1 MLADNGVGGRQTA
14 GMSENIQRTN
24 RLGSLEALRGVA
36 ALALVLF
43 HTRAMPP
50 LQVPAQL
57 KFVLQTLAY
66 GVPLFYAIS
75 AFSLFLGYEHAL
87 DNPAGLKKFYLRR
100 FFRIAPLFYTML
112 LVWYLI
118 RHYHLHV
125 ATMGRDIWLNATFAF
140 GLLPGQHEGIVWAS
154 WSIGVEWIFYALFP
168 LFLVLAGSRWS
179 AAVLFGIGIF
189 ISAATPK
196 WLSNL
201 STVLR
206 SFSYMSFPAHSV
218 FFCSGILAY
227 RLARPRRNIEAG
239 WLKAAGPALPWLLLA
254 GSALWL
260 WNGWSGPLNVIL
272 NRAQLALQWS
282 AVAWLGLL
290 IGAIKGLPWLVNN
303 SLLRYAG
310 KLSFGLY
317 LTNPPVIYFL
327 VNKGVFRWFYD
338 SISSQGLAFACCALT
353 SVVAVGLTAQ
363 LAYTLVEH
371 PGIQLGE
378 RLWKH
383 LQARQA
389 EKPVPKPLP
398 GVEAALPT
406 AAQKTAP
413 ERAPSTAAH

>member
-1 MLADNGVGGRQTA
+1 MA
-14 GMSENIQRTN
+14 ENVQRMN

-57 KFVLQTLAY
+57 KFVVQTFAY

-87 DNPAGLKKFYLRR
+87 DRPESLKKFYLRR

-118 RHYHLHV
+118 RHYHLHT
-125 ATMGRDIWLNATFAF
+125 ATMGRDVWLNASFAF
-140 GLLPGQHEGIVWAS
+140 GLFPGQHEGIVWAS

-168 LFLVLAGSRWS
+168 LFLVLARSRWS
-179 AAVLFGIGIF
+179 AAALFGVGVF

-196 WLSNL
+196 WLENL
-201 STVLR
+201 STVAR
-206 SFSYMSFPAHSV
+206 SYSYMCFPAHSV
-218 FFCSGILAY
+218 FFCAGVLAY
-227 RLARPRRNIEAG
+227 RLARPRRDIEAG
-239 WLKAAGPALPWLLLA
+239 WLKAAGPALPWLLLT

-260 WNGWSGPLNVIL
+260 WNGWSGPLNLIL
-272 NRAQLALQWS
+272 NRAHLALQWS

-303 SLLRYAG
+303 PLLRHAG
-310 KLSFGLY
+310 RLSFGLY

-327 VNKGVFRWFYD
+327 VKKGVFQWYYD
-338 SISSQGLAFACCALT
+338 SISSQGWAFACCALT
-353 SVVAVGLTAQ
+353 SVTAVGLTAQ
-363 LAYTLVEH
+363 LAYSLVEH

-378 RLWKH
+378 RLWKR
-383 LQARQA
+383 LQARGA
-389 EKPVPKPLP
+389 EKPVRESLPAVEPALP
-398 GVEAALPT
+398 GPT
-406 AAQKTAP
+406 DKTAP
-413 ERAPSTAAH
+413 ERPLSTAAH